1 MITTFILLGEM
12 LTVVFCIVL
21 ITIVVFA
28 IYYGLYYLHCKM
40 MKTK

>member
-12 LTVVFCIVL
+12 LTIVFCIIV

-28 IYYGLYYLHCKM
+28 IYYGLYYLHRRM
-40 MKTK
+40 MKN